1 MLLPS
6 QAIKAID
13 RQRQDLVAYE
23 YLCHLA
29 EYVPPVRGRQ
39 AYFALTDGA
48 TRLDVHRARTW
59 IETHITTRAD
69 PTVPLWDS
77 ESIAD
82 FEKSLRNGYALAHL
96 ARSLGGPSCQG
107 PIYNVSFRNREHVPL
122 AGGL

>member
-13 RQRQDLVAYE
+13 RQRKDLVAYE

-29 EYVPPVRGRQ
+29 ECVILCNERLLPRTDPVSPGRS
-39 AYFALTDGA
+39 
-48 TRLDVHRARTW
+48 RARTW

-69 PTVPLWDS
+69 PTIPLWD
-77 ESIAD
+77 ESISD
-82 FEKSLRNGYALAHL
+82 FENSLRNGYALAHL

-107 PIYNVSFRNREHVPL
+107 PIYNVSNS
-122 AGGL
+122 